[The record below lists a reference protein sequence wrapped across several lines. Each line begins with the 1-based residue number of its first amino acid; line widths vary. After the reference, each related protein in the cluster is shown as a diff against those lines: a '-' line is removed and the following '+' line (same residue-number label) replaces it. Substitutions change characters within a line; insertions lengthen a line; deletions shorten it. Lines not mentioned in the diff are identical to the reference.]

1 MEQPAPR
8 LDADIALASRGSSV
22 VDISTR
28 TDADAAFEP
37 GGDLPFADRAV
48 HSLVLGD
55 AVAALSLRD
64 QVHLLVEC
72 RRVLMPGARLRLVEP
87 RAAEVHRALARCA
100 SIVGLVSLPEEFA
113 DPGWIKPSLS
123 SETEPLVSIVIP
135 SSNPRYFLKC
145 LDSAIGQTYSRCEI
159 IVSDDSEDT
168 VIAAMVESRARQAD
182 IRYVRNPIRLR
193 TRKNYGQCVMLAR
206 GEYIKFLNDDD
217 VLGPDCVR
225 TLLGG
230 FLHEPDV
237 TLATSHRHRIDAH
250 SRRMDDMPATR
261 PVVDHDV
268 VINGISLAN
277 AAIMYG
283 LNFIGEPSTALFR
296 KRDFTEL
303 GDAGE
308 KDLFQFDGER
318 VSGAI
323 DFAMWSR
330 LLARGNAVFFHER
343 LSSFRIHGE
352 QAQAQSDVVAR
363 SIDGIR
369 GLQRKWVELGLFRGC
384 PPHLLLCQSFPRT
397 SMEGDD
403 WSPQQVLS
411 LAAPQVP
418 PENALRAW
426 RETTHHPFDFTQ
438 AASA

>member
-1 MEQPAPR
+1 MEQPGSE
-8 LDADIALASRGSSV
+8 LDADIALVSRGSSV
-22 VDISTR
+22 VDISAR
-28 TDADAAFEP
+28 ADADVAFEP
-37 GGDLPFADRAV
+37 GGDLPFVDRAV
-48 HSLVLGD
+48 HSLALGD

-64 QVHLLVEC
+64 RIHLLLEC
-72 RRVLMPGARLRLVEP
+72 RRVLMPGARMRLVEP
-87 RAAEVHRALARCA
+87 RAAEVHRVLARGA
-100 SIVGLVSLPEEFA
+100 AIVGLVSLPEKSA
-113 DPGWIKPSLS
+113 DRGWIKPLPS

-135 SSNPRYFLKC
+135 SSNPRYFLEC
-145 LDSAIGQTYSRCEI
+145 LDSAIRQTYSRCEI

-168 VIAAMVESRARQAD
+168 VIAAMVESRAQQAD
-182 IRYVRNPIRLR
+182 IRYVRNPVRLR

-217 VLGPDCVR
+217 VLASDCVR
-225 TLLGG
+225 TLLGA
-230 FLHEPDV
+230 FLQEPDV
-237 TLATSHRHRIDAH
+237 TLATSHRHRIDAQ
-250 SRRMDDMPATR
+250 SRPMDDMPATR
-261 PVVDHDV
+261 PIVDRDV
-268 VINGISLAN
+268 LINGVSLAN

-303 GDAGE
+303 GEVGE
-308 KDLFQFDGER
+308 KDLFQFDGEEVR
-318 VSGAI
+318 GAI
-323 DFAMWSR
+323 DFAMWAR

-369 GLQRKWVELGLFRGC
+369 GLQRKWVELGLFRAC

-397 SMEGDD
+397 PAEGDD
-403 WSPQQVLS
+403 WSPQPVRS
-411 LAAPQVP
+411 LAASQVP
-418 PENALRAW
+418 PEDALRAW